1 MPKRSSSRSS
11 SKFKSLRKSL
21 SFISLQSN
29 DSHSSVGSGIALENT
44 SAREGSVRENTAH
57 VSRER
62 VGGDVEES
70 TIQDGSTEVEGAA
83 RPGSD
88 YRSLPSTPS
97 WAPPGW
103 YEDVFNQS
111 PPYPMSSLTEDPDD
125 DEERFTFEEY
135 INMIRDQSNE
145 NLSGE
150 KTFSGWGISTSTCTS
165 TTNST
170 TNSTAS
176 SKGGRSSVSPTS
188 LEGDEAQDPVEKR
201 ILVKQQMTEE
211 VRESELDSKER
222 LEVNDKIESDLPPS
236 NVIRGKKRRGRR
248 KMRKKSFETLT
259 LLGNSVCALCS

>member
-1 MPKRSSSRSS
+1 
-11 SKFKSLRKSL
+11 
-21 SFISLQSN
+21 
-29 DSHSSVGSGIALENT
+29 
-44 SAREGSVRENTAH
+44 
-57 VSRER
+57 
-62 VGGDVEES
+62 
-70 TIQDGSTEVEGAA
+70 
-83 RPGSD
+83 
-88 YRSLPSTPS
+88 
-97 WAPPGW
+97 
-103 YEDVFNQS
+103 
-111 PPYPMSSLTEDPDD
+111 MSSITEDPDD